1 MRKFFS
7 EYSVELKILPVFLVV
22 FLFTRLYRIMSLPM
36 FTDEA
41 IYTRWSQIAKN
52 DAAWRFISLTDG
64 KQPSFIWLDMVMM
77 RFVSDPLLAG
87 RLVSVIAGIFVT
99 LGLYLLGKELF
110 KKKIVGLIAAFLYI
124 LFPMGL
130 VYDRMALYDS
140 LVALFS
146 VWSLYFHILLFRKK
160 RLDIAL
166 IHGLILGGGVLTKT
180 SAFLFAYMSPFLLL
194 LTDFKKRAWRAD
206 MWRWIMLV
214 LVSVFFAYL
223 YYSILRLSPFFHI
236 IEEKNATFVYPFNE
250 WIQHPFRFVIGN
262 LRGLSDWAVG
272 YLTLPIIFFAL
283 VAFIIRFK
291 EKIGEKLLLFAW
303 FAFPFLGLAT
313 FGKVLYP
320 RFIFFMMIPILIL
333 ASYGLYLVMT
343 RFQKAWM
350 RTVVICIALVGF
362 VRADFYI
369 LTDFKSAPIPQP
381 DLQQYINDW
390 PAGGGTKEVIE
401 ILSREAE
408 KSQIF
413 VASEGTFGSL
423 PTYAVEIYLG
433 ENKNIEK
440 QGIYPLPDQ
449 LPEDLNEKAKIMPV
463 FFILNES
470 DAPPPLWPLQEI
482 GVFQKGMGN
491 AFMRLYKVIPQ
502 SS

>member
-1 MRKFFS
+1 MRKLIS
-7 EYSVELKILPVFLVV
+7 EYSLELKILPVFFVL

-99 LGLYLLGKELF
+99 IGLYFVGKELF
-110 KKKIVGLIAAFLYI
+110 KKRIVGIMVAFLYI

-146 VWSLYFHILLFRKK
+146 IWTLYFHILLFRKR
-160 RLDIAL
+160 RLDLAF
-166 IHGLILGGGVLTKT
+166 IHGLVLGGGMLTKT
-180 SAFLFAYMSPFLLL
+180 SGFLFVYMTPFLLL
-194 LTDFKKRAWRAD
+194 LTDFKNKTWNSQIKK
-206 MWRWIMLV
+206 WILLV

-223 YYSILRLSPFFHI
+223 YYSVLRLSPFFHI
-236 IEEKNATFVYPFNE
+236 IEEKNSTFVYPFNE

-262 LRGLSDWAVG
+262 LRGLGDWALG
-272 YLTLPIIFFAL
+272 YLTVPIIFFAI
-283 VAFIIRFK
+283 VAFLIRFK
-291 EKIGEKLLLFAW
+291 DKIGEKLLLFLW
-303 FAFPFLGLAT
+303 FFFPFLGLAT

-320 RFIFFMMIPILIL
+320 RFIFFMMLPILLL
-333 ASYGLYLVMT
+333 ASYGLYLILT
-343 RFQKAWM
+343 RFQKTWM
-350 RTVVICIALVGF
+350 RVIIIFIALAGF
-362 VRADFYI
+362 LRADFYI
-369 LTDFKSAPIPQP
+369 LTDFKSAPIPKP
-381 DLQQYINDW
+381 ELQQYINDW
-390 PAGGGTKEVIE
+390 PAGGGAKEVIQ
-401 ILSREAE
+401 ILAKEAE
-408 KSQIF
+408 KSPIF

-440 QGIYPLPDQ
+440 QGIYPLPNE
-449 LPEDLNEKAKIMPV
+449 LPADINEKAKIMPT

-470 DAPPPLWPLQEI
+470 DAPPPLWTLQEI
-482 GVFQKGMGN
+482 GVFQKGSGN
-491 AFMRLYKVIPQ
+491 AFMRLYRVIPQ
-502 SS
+502 N